1 MIFAV
6 DKRKL
11 VVYKNNG
18 KRLHKI
24 ASMASASWF
33 LGLGKRLQ
41 AALNEQ

>member
-6 DKRKL
+6 DKRTT

-24 ASMASASWF
+24 VSTTSQF
-33 LGLGKRLQ
+33 GVLRLGKRLQ
-41 AALNEQ
+41 VALNGQ